1 MVMIAFV
8 GVATVDEWGKGVT
21 SILQSGLRV
30 CPNCPI
36 KKR

>member
-1 MVMIAFV
+1 MVMIDFV
-8 GVATVDEWGKGVT
+8 GVATFNEWGKGVT

-30 CPNCPI
+30 GPNCPI